1 MSSCAYNYSRI
12 LWYRVIPAYI
22 LPQHL
27 LLPFE
32 AEDQMPSGEP
42 GRKVFSDLACA
53 NREVI
58 SGRVCVEI
66 VGDVAQLGLLV
77 FASHLRGL

>member
-1 MSSCAYNYSRI
+1 M
-12 LWYRVIPAYI
+12 IPAYL

-42 GRKVFSDLACA
+42 GRKVFSILVCA
-53 NREVI
+53 NQEVT

-66 VGDVAQLGLLV
+66 VGDVARLGLLV